1 MTPPTTHDRVHAS
14 VASPLPRPLLAG
26 GDLSSAIYGS
36 LLVTT
41 LVAAQ
46 ARHNASAEF
55 IVFTLVLS
63 VTVFWL
69 MEVWSKLVSL
79 RVGGPIGLDR
89 AAHVARE
96 ASPMV
101 AAAVLP
107 CLALASHTFGG
118 VDVEQAINLALILCV
133 AQLFLWGLA
142 VGHAIGKGWPTAL
155 LVALVDCGLGLV
167 IVILKVIIVH

>member
-1 MTPPTTHDRVHAS
+1 MPPPTTDVPVDAS
-14 VASPLPRPLLAG
+14 VASPLARPLLAG

-41 LVAAQ
+41 LMAAQ
-46 ARHNASAEF
+46 ARHDADAPF
-55 IVFTLVLS
+55 IVFSLVLS
-63 VTVFWL
+63 VVVFWL

-79 RVGGPIGLDR
+79 RVAGPIDLDR
-89 AAHVARE
+89 AAHVGRE

-107 CLALASHTFGG
+107 CLALASHIFGG

-142 VGHAIGKGWPTAL
+142 VGHAIGKGWGTAF
-155 LVALVDCGLGLV
+155 LVALVDCALGLV
-167 IVILKVIIVH
+167 IVILKVVIVH

>member
-1 MTPPTTHDRVHAS
+1 M
-14 VASPLPRPLLAG
+14 LAG
-26 GDLSSAIYGS
+26 GDLSAAIYGS

-46 ARHNASAEF
+46 ARHDADAAF
-55 IVFTLVLS
+55 ITFSLVLS
-63 VTVFWL
+63 VVVFWL

-79 RVGGPIGLDR
+79 RVAGPIGLDR
-89 AAHVARE
+89 AASVARE
-96 ASPMV
+96 ASPMI

-107 CLALASHTFGG
+107 CLALATHILGG
-118 VDVEQAINLALILCV
+118 VDVNRAVDLALVLCV

-155 LVALVDCGLGLV
+155 LVALVDCSLGLV
-167 IVILKVIIVH
+167 IVILKVVVVH

>member
-1 MTPPTTHDRVHAS
+1 MPPPTADKPIDAS
-14 VASPLPRPLLAG
+14 IATPIARPLLAG

-46 ARHNASAEF
+46 ARHDADTLF
-55 IVFTLVLS
+55 ITFSLVLS
-63 VTVFWL
+63 VLVFWL

-79 RVGGPIGLDR
+79 RVAGPIGFDR
-89 AAHVARE
+89 AAQVGRE
-96 ASPMV
+96 ASPMI

-107 CLALASHTFGG
+107 CLALTSHILGG
-118 VDVEQAINLALILCV
+118 VDVDQAINLALILCI

-142 VGHAIGKGWPTAL
+142 VGHAIGRGWPTAF
-155 LVALVDCGLGLV
+155 LVALVDCALGLV
-167 IVILKVIIVH
+167 IVILKVVIVH

>member
-1 MTPPTTHDRVHAS
+1 MLPPTADDHVDAS
-14 VASPLPRPLLAG
+14 VAAPLARPMLAG

-46 ARHNASAEF
+46 ARHDASAEF
-55 IVFTLVLS
+55 ITFSLVLS
-63 VTVFWL
+63 VAVFWL

-79 RVGGPIGLDR
+79 RVAGPIGLDR
-89 AAHVARE
+89 AGLVARE
-96 ASPMV
+96 ASPML

-107 CLALASHTFGG
+107 CLALASHILGG
-118 VDVEQAINLALILCV
+118 VDIDQAINLALILCV

-155 LVALVDCGLGLV
+155 LVALVDCALGLV
-167 IVILKVIIVH
+167 IVILKVVIVH